1 MDRGGLV
8 SLILIFRQPEVLNQL
23 DQETISSIGTNKIHL
38 NEYDYNQLLEILR
51 YRAGEAFYKGA
62 VSDEVLEFIA
72 QLSSDRKDARHTL
85 ELLWR
90 SGKFAELDGSD
101 VVTAEHVRRAF
112 ASVYQNIRRESL
124 LYLSRDERLIMLA
137 VARAL
142 AGKRASTSTTE
153 LYQYYRLVCE
163 EMGFNTY
170 SYNVYLEILQQL
182 QDLGFLRLVIRSE
195 GVEGEK
201 TYVYLPAIPA
211 TLLEKELI
219 KSFSQKPSTRAY

>member
-1 MDRGGLV
+1 
-8 SLILIFRQPEVLNQL
+8 
-23 DQETISSIGTNKIHL
+23 L

-62 VSDEVLEFIA
+62 ISDEVLEFIA

-112 ASVYQNIRRESL
+112 ANVYQNIRRESL

-142 AGKRASTSTTE
+142 AGKRTATTTTE

-163 EMGFNTY
+163 EMGFNAY

-182 QDLGFLRLVIRSE
+182 QDLGFLRLVIRSG

-219 KSFSQKPSTRAY
+219 KSFSQKPSTQTY